1 MPTPTPPHQ
10 EAWASVETPMA
21 PATCAAQP
29 SPVWTIQWSWRAG
42 KKMIGLPAAASTTSR
57 TLRITS
63 VRRTSEPR

>member
-1 MPTPTPPHQ
+1 
-10 EAWASVETPMA
+10 MA

-63 VRRTSEPR
+63 VRRASEPR